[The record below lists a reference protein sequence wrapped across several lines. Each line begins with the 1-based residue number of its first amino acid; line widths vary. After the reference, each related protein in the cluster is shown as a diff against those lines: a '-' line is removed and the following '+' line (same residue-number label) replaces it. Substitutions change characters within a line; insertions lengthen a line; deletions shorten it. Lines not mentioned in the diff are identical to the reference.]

1 MLFLVWSS
9 FLKIKLNF
17 LVNAF
22 INLSILIIS
31 EGKEKSLESPIIL
44 QNTNF
49 LSKSENWKCW
59 CISGWRL
66 PPRSSKHLP
75 DGPSYRRYL
84 LRGTGTVFGNRIHFQ
99 QSSSGQ
105 GQLFRGYRVSVCRR
119 VEAPGLHPDTW

>member
-49 LSKSENWKCW
+49 LH
-59 CISGWRL
+59 IH
-66 PPRSSKHLP
+66 PPYNIRKLKMLM
-75 DGPSYRRYL
+75 YFRMRA
-84 LRGTGTVFGNRIHFQ
+84 TTQEQ
-99 QSSSGQ
+99 Q
-105 GQLFRGYRVSVCRR
+105 
-119 VEAPGLHPDTW
+119 APT